1 MKYTFT
7 FTTDDRK
14 EFEDVC
20 NRLNPPA
27 PSAIPSSSDFAAALE
42 RTREEPKKKKKTAKK
57 AAKKK
62 RPTAAEK
69 RAAAAEQRAKAQLL
83 GVNPPAIED
92 VETAVKT
99 FIQENSVSAAKDIFS
114 EFGASKMSEIPA
126 SAYSDLIDRLEE

>member
-69 RAAAAEQRAKAQLL
+69 RAAAAAEEAQLL